1 MSASAHNATRPGDP
15 PPEAPRADAGAV
27 GVWSIG
33 VAVYFVAVIFRT
45 SPGRGR
51 PRRGRPLPRGR
62 LPALS
67 TFSILQLL
75 VYAGMQIPVGLL
87 VDRLGTKKVLSIG
100 AVLFTAG
107 QLGFAFSP
115 SYGTALASRALLGC
129 GDAMTFIS
137 VLRLGTRWFPA
148 RRGPLVAQLAGLV
161 GMAGNLV
168 STLVL
173 SRLLHGVGWT
183 AAFAGSALAGAVVL
197 VLTLLFL
204 KDHPEGQEP
213 EPSAHRGAA
222 YVRRQIAASWREPG
236 TRLGLWVHFTTQF
249 PAMVFLLLWGLPF
262 LVEAQGLSRATA
274 GELLTLV
281 VLSNMVIGL
290 VYGQIV
296 ARHHAARLH
305 AGAGH
310 GERHRAA
317 VGGHA
322 GLPRAT
328 TRRCGSLLVLCAV
341 LGACGPASMIGF
353 DFARPANPPE
363 RQGTASGITNM
374 GGFIASM
381 TTPVRDRCA
390 AGRDRGRLHRGV
402 QRRVRAAGARG
413 EPDPAAA
420 GGGRRGGSGSGWWRA
435 AWRRCTCPRPE
446 PGAFRLPTRPHSA
459 GRPVTPWGRSP
470 SAACAGRVATASPR
484 SSAGSPPPGPGRPP
498 SSPGPPTASGGPGR
512 RRDGRRS
519 PSRG

>member
-1 MSASAHNATRPGDP
+1 MSSSSSSSSPASLPGDP
-15 PPEAPRADAGAV
+15 PGGRRAVA
-27 GVWSIG
+27 VWSIG

-45 SPGRGR
+45 SLGVAGLDAADRFHVGAS
-51 PRRGRPLPRGR
+51 
-62 LPALS
+62 ALS

-87 VDRLGTKKVLSIG
+87 VDRLGTKKVLAIG

-148 RRGPLVAQLAGLV
+148 RRGPLVAQLAGLA

-173 SRLLHGVGWT
+173 ARLLHGVGWT

-197 VLTLLFL
+197 VLLVLFL
-204 KDHPEGQEP
+204 KDHPEGHEP
-213 EPSAHRGAA
+213 EPLPHLGAA
-222 YVRRQIAASWREPG
+222 YVRRQIAAAWREPG

-262 LVEAQGLSRATA
+262 LVEAQGLPRADA

-281 VLSNMVIGL
+281 VVSNMAVGL

-296 ARHHAARLH
+296 ARHHAARLPL
-305 AGAGH
+305 ALGTV
-310 GERHRAA
+310 AA
-317 VGGHA
+317 TSVMWAVTLAYPGGRV
-322 GLPRAT
+322 PMW
-328 TRRCGSLLVLCAV
+328 LLVVLCLV

-353 DFARPANPPE
+353 DFARPANPAE

-374 GGFIASM
+374 GGFVASM
-381 TTPVRDRCA
+381 TTLFAIGVLLDATGDDYRIA
-390 AGRDRGRLHRGV
+390 FSAVFVLQALGVSQILRLRK
-402 QRRVRAAGARG
+402 RAARRERERLVASRV
-413 EPDPAAA
+413 ETVHVPA
-420 GGGRRGGSGSGWWRA
+420 
-435 AWRRCTCPRPE
+435 
-446 PGAFRLPTRPHSA
+446 
-459 GRPVTPWGRSP
+459 
-470 SAACAGRVATASPR
+470 
-484 SSAGSPPPGPGRPP
+484 
-498 SSPGPPTASGGPGR
+498 
-512 RRDGRRS
+512 
-519 PSRG
+519 

>member
-1 MSASAHNATRPGDP
+1 MSRDSVSLPGDP
-15 PPEAPRADAGAV
+15 PGGRRAV
-27 GVWSIG
+27 VIWSIG
-33 VAVYFVAVIFRT
+33 VSVYFVAVIFRT
-45 SPGRGR
+45 SLGVAGLDAAERFHVG
-51 PRRGRPLPRGR
+51 
-62 LPALS
+62 ASELS

-148 RRGPLVAQLAGLV
+148 RRGPLVAQLAGLA

-173 SRLLHGVGWT
+173 ARLLHGIGWT
-183 AAFAGSALAGAVVL
+183 PAFAGSAFAGVVVL
-197 VLTLLFL
+197 VLVLCLL
-204 KDHPEGQEP
+204 KDHPEGYEP
-213 EPSAHRGAA
+213 APFPHQGAG
-222 YVRRQIAASWREPG
+222 YVRKQIAASWREPG

-262 LVEAQGLSRATA
+262 LVQAQGLSRATA

-296 ARHHAARLH
+296 ARHHTARLPLVLGTV
-305 AGAGH
+305 GATAVVWAATLVYPAD
-310 GERHRAA
+310 RA
-317 VGGHA
+317 
-322 GLPRAT
+322 PMW
-328 TRRCGSLLVLCAV
+328 LLVVLCAV

-374 GGFIASM
+374 GGFTASM
-381 TTPVRDRCA
+381 TTLFAVGVLLDATGDNYTVAFSCVFVLQALGVSQILRL
-390 AGRDRGRLHRGV
+390 RGRAV
-402 QRRVRAAGARG
+402 RRERERLVASRV
-413 EPDPAAA
+413 ETVHVPA
-420 GGGRRGGSGSGWWRA
+420 
-435 AWRRCTCPRPE
+435 
-446 PGAFRLPTRPHSA
+446 
-459 GRPVTPWGRSP
+459 
-470 SAACAGRVATASPR
+470 
-484 SSAGSPPPGPGRPP
+484 
-498 SSPGPPTASGGPGR
+498 
-512 RRDGRRS
+512 
-519 PSRG
+519 

>member
-1 MSASAHNATRPGDP
+1 MSARGDAMGRGSVLPGDP
-15 PPEAPRADAGAV
+15 PGGRRAVAV
-27 GVWSIG
+27 WCTG

-45 SPGRGR
+45 SLGVAGLDAADRFHVG
-51 PRRGRPLPRGR
+51 
-62 LPALS
+62 ASQLS

-87 VDRLGTKKVLSIG
+87 VDRLGTKKVLGIG

-148 RRGPLVAQLAGLV
+148 RRGPMIAQLAALA

-173 SRLLHGVGWT
+173 ARLLHGLGWT
-183 AAFAGSALAGAVVL
+183 SAFAGSALAGVVVL

-204 KDHPEGQEP
+204 KDHPEGHEP
-213 EPSAHRGAA
+213 EPSPHHGAA
-222 YVRRQIAASWREPG
+222 YVRRQIAESWREPG
-236 TRLGLWVHFTTQF
+236 TRLGMWVHFTTQF

-262 LVEAQGLSRATA
+262 LVEAQGLSRAVA

-281 VLSNMVIGL
+281 VLSNMVVGL

-296 ARHHAARLH
+296 ARHHAARLPLALGTVAATALFWALTLAWPGDH
-305 AGAGH
+305 APLA
-310 GERHRAA
+310 
-317 VGGHA
+317 
-322 GLPRAT
+322 L
-328 TRRCGSLLVLCAV
+328 LLVLCVV
-341 LGACGPASMIGF
+341 LGACGPASMLGF

-381 TTPVRDRCA
+381 TTLFAIGVLLDATGDDYAIAFSAVFVLQTVGIVQILRL
-390 AGRDRGRLHRGV
+390 RGRAA
-402 QRRVRAAGARG
+402 RRERERLVASRV
-413 EPDPAAA
+413 ETVHVPAA
-420 GGGRRGGSGSGWWRA
+420 
-435 AWRRCTCPRPE
+435 
-446 PGAFRLPTRPHSA
+446 
-459 GRPVTPWGRSP
+459 
-470 SAACAGRVATASPR
+470 
-484 SSAGSPPPGPGRPP
+484 
-498 SSPGPPTASGGPGR
+498 
-512 RRDGRRS
+512 
-519 PSRG
+519 